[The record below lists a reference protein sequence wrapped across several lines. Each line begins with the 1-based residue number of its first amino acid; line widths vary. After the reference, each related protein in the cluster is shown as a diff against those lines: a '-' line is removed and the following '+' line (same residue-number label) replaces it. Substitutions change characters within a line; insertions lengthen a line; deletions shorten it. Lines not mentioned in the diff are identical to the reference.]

1 MIKILDKMDI
11 LKELYEGLITED
23 EAHDKINQAMGD
35 MHKGLYGEFSYVDDG
50 VRVWDLS
57 AIIGMDRYEYTAY
70 LHGVPLS
77 VIADWRYNGWPTK
90 YFDTGEPVNYKDGYW
105 FARKIKGGKYGLM
118 SLRENKDK
126 LRKKKN
132 KLHKKKDK
140 RHKKKDKLHKKK
152 DKQRKKKK

>member
-1 MIKILDKMDI
+1 MDI

-23 EAHDKINQAMGD
+23 EVYDKIDQVRED
-35 MHKGLYGEFSYVDDG
+35 IDKGLYREFCYVDEEG
-50 VRVWDLS
+50 LTRCDLA
-57 AIIGMDRYEYTAY
+57 AIMGMDRYEYTAHC
-70 LHGVPLS
+70 HGVPLS

-90 YFDTGEPVNYKDGYW
+90 YFDTGEPVNYKEGYW
-105 FARKIKGGKYGLM
+105 L
-118 SLRENKDK
+118 
-126 LRKKKN
+126 N

>member
-1 MIKILDKMDI
+1 MDI

-23 EAHDKINQAMGD
+23 EAYDKIDQVRED
-35 MHKGLYGEFSYVDDG
+35 IHKGLYREFSHVNEEG

-57 AIIGMDRYEYTAY
+57 AIIGMDRYEYTA
-70 LHGVPLS
+70 HCHAVPLS

>member
-1 MIKILDKMDI
+1 MDI

-90 YFDTGEPVNYKDGYW
+90 YFDTGEPVNYKEGYYVR
-105 FARKIKGGKYGLM
+105 RKT
-118 SLRENKDK
+118 SNVR
-126 LRKKKN
+126 RKTSNVRRKN
-132 KLHKKKDK
+132 KPHKRTLWIKEYFK
-140 RHKKKDKLHKKK
+140 H
-152 DKQRKKKK
+152 

>member
-1 MIKILDKMDI
+1 MDI

-23 EAHDKINQAMGD
+23 EAYDKIDQVRED
-35 MHKGLYGEFSYVDDG
+35 IHKGLYREFSHVNEEG

-57 AIIGMDRYEYTAY
+57 AIIGMDRYEYTA
-70 LHGVPLS
+70 HCHAVPLS

-126 LRKKKN
+126 LRKKKD

-140 RHKKKDKLHKKK
+140 LHKKKDKLHKKK

>member
-1 MIKILDKMDI
+1 MDI

-23 EAHDKINQAMGD
+23 EAYDKIDQVRED
-35 MHKGLYGEFSYVDDG
+35 IHKGLYREFSHVNEEG

-57 AIIGMDRYEYTAY
+57 AIIGMDRYEYTA
-70 LHGVPLS
+70 HCHAVPLS

-90 YFDTGEPVNYKDGYW
+90 YFDTGEPVNYKEGYW

-126 LRKKKN
+126 LRKKKD

-140 RHKKKDKLHKKK
+140 LHKKKDKLHKKK

>member
-1 MIKILDKMDI
+1 M
-11 LKELYEGLITED
+11 
-23 EAHDKINQAMGD
+23 
-35 MHKGLYGEFSYVDDG
+35 
-50 VRVWDLS
+50 RVWDLS
-57 AIIGMDRYEYTAY
+57 AIIGMDRYEYTA
-70 LHGVPLS
+70 HCHAVPLS

>member
-1 MIKILDKMDI
+1 MDI

-23 EAHDKINQAMGD
+23 EAYDKIDQVRED
-35 MHKGLYGEFSYVDDG
+35 IHKGLYREFSHVNEEG

-57 AIIGMDRYEYTAY
+57 AIIGMDRYEYTA
-70 LHGVPLS
+70 HCHAVPLS

-90 YFDTGEPVNYKDGYW
+90 YFDTGEPVNYKEGYW

-118 SLRENKDK
+118 SLR
-126 LRKKKN
+126 
-132 KLHKKKDK
+132 
-140 RHKKKDKLHKKK
+140 KKK

>member
-1 MIKILDKMDI
+1 MDI

-23 EAHDKINQAMGD
+23 EVYDKIDQVRED
-35 MHKGLYGEFSYVDDG
+35 IDKGLYREFCYVDEEG
-50 VRVWDLS
+50 LTRCDLA
-57 AIIGMDRYEYTAY
+57 AIMGMDR
-70 LHGVPLS
+70 
-77 VIADWRYNGWPTK
+77 
-90 YFDTGEPVNYKDGYW
+90 NYKEGYW

>member
-1 MIKILDKMDI
+1 MDI

-23 EAHDKINQAMGD
+23 EVYDKIDQVRED
-35 MHKGLYGEFSYVDDG
+35 IDKGLYREFCYVDEEG
-50 VRVWDLS
+50 LTRCDLA
-57 AIIGMDRYEYTAY
+57 AIMGMDRYEYTAHC
-70 LHGVPLS
+70 HGVPLS

-90 YFDTGEPVNYKDGYW
+90 YFDTGEPVNYKEGYW
-105 FARKIKGGKYGLM
+105 FGKYGLM

>member
-1 MIKILDKMDI
+1 MDI

-23 EAHDKINQAMGD
+23 EVYDKIDQVRED
-35 MHKGLYGEFSYVDDG
+35 IDKGLYREFCYVDEEG
-50 VRVWDLS
+50 LTRCDLA
-57 AIIGMDRYEYTAY
+57 AIMGMDRYEYTAHC
-70 LHGVPLS
+70 HGVPLS

-90 YFDTGEPVNYKDGYW
+90 YFDTGEPVNYKEGYW
-105 FARKIKGGKYGLM
+105 L
-118 SLRENKDK
+118 
-126 LRKKKN
+126 KN

>member
-1 MIKILDKMDI
+1 MDI

-23 EAHDKINQAMGD
+23 EVYDKIDQVRED
-35 MHKGLYGEFSYVDDG
+35 IDKGLYREFCYVDEEG
-50 VRVWDLS
+50 LTRCDLA
-57 AIIGMDRYEYTAY
+57 AIMGMDRYEYTAHC
-70 LHGVPLS
+70 HGVPLS

-90 YFDTGEPVNYKDGYW
+90 YFDTGEPVNYKEGYW

>member
-1 MIKILDKMDI
+1 MDI

-23 EAHDKINQAMGD
+23 EVYDKIDQVRED
-35 MHKGLYGEFSYVDDG
+35 IDKGLYREFCYVDEEG
-50 VRVWDLS
+50 LTRCDLA
-57 AIIGMDRYEYTAY
+57 AIMGMDRYEYTAHC
-70 LHGVPLS
+70 HGVPLS

-90 YFDTGEPVNYKDGYW
+90 YFDTGEPVNYKEGYW
-105 FARKIKGGKYGLM
+105 LGGKYGLM